1 MLTSLTVKNLAIIEN
16 LQIDFENGMTV
27 LTGET
32 GAGKSLIIDAIS
44 LLFGYRASNNL
55 IRDGENKT
63 LIEGTFINYNN
74 KVKQLLAD
82 LEIDEEDEILILR
95 REIYQTGKSVG
106 KVNGYTVPVS
116 TLSLIGDEL
125 GNIHTQFDTQK
136 LINPKNYFNYVDDD
150 EINELLKIYKD
161 KYSIYKKK
169 DKAYKD
175 LLNQDNIANQKLD
188 YLKYQLNELEK
199 AKLSINEEEELFKQS
214 KVIGNYEKIMSN
226 YQEFK
231 NIYENNNVLDNIYDS
246 INYLEKIA
254 SFDENMNSKK
264 EILNELYYSLND
276 VVYEVINESSKIDFD
291 ENEIDRINSR
301 LSVYS
306 DLKRKYK
313 MSTSELIEYFEN
325 IKQEVNLL
333 ENHDFYLQ
341 EAKKE
346 LDKIL
351 NETKNIADEISIKR
365 YNNSIKLENNIIN
378 SLKELQLKNVEFK
391 IVLDKDNLKENG
403 QDLIDF
409 LVSFNKGESIK
420 SLNKTASGGELS
432 RFMLALKEISSFNMK
447 DETLIF
453 DEIDTGVNGEVA
465 YAIASKIK
473 KISEY
478 AQVLCVT
485 HLPQVAS
492 ICDHHFNITKDSY
505 NDNKTVTTIKL
516 LNNDERVNVIA
527 SMLSKDEITP
537 ASIELAKELLKK

>member
-136 LINPKNYFNYVDDD
+136 LINPKNYFNYIDDD

-365 YNNSIKLENNIIN
+365 YNNSLKLENNIIN
-378 SLKELQLKNVEFK
+378 SLKELQLKNIEFK
-391 IVLDKDNLKENG
+391 ITLDKDNLKENG

-409 LVSFNKGESIK
+409 LVSFNKGESVK

-473 KISEY
+473 KISVY

-505 NDNKTVTTIKL
+505 NGNKTVTTIKL

>member
-175 LLNQDNIANQKLD
+175 LLSQDNIANQKLD

-351 NETKNIADEISIKR
+351 NETKTIADEISIKR

-391 IVLDKDNLKENG
+391 ITLDKDNLKENG

-409 LVSFNKGESIK
+409 LVSFNKGESVK

>member
-106 KVNGYTVPVS
+106 KINGYTVPVS

-391 IVLDKDNLKENG
+391 ITLDKDNLKENG

-409 LVSFNKGESIK
+409 LVSFNKGESVK

-537 ASIELAKELLKK
+537 ASILLAKELLKK

>member
-175 LLNQDNIANQKLD
+175 LLSQDNIANQKLD

-391 IVLDKDNLKENG
+391 ITLDKDNLKENG

-409 LVSFNKGESIK
+409 LVSFNKGESVK

>member
-325 IKQEVNLL
+325 VKQEVNLL

-391 IVLDKDNLKENG
+391 ITLDKDNLKENG

-409 LVSFNKGESIK
+409 LVSFNKGESVK

-447 DETLIF
+447 NETLIF